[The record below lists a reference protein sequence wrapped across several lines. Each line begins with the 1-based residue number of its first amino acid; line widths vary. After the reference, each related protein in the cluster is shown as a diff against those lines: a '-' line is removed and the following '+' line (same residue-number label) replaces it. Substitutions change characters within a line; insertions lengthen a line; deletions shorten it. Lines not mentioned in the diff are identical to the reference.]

1 MEWSCEHSP
10 ARRQG
15 PSMSTANYPAHTA
28 HRAWIAL
35 QGATGQ
41 ANRLSSYR
49 SPTKAMR
56 EDMAMWDRRAYEAK
70 KELTEQLPAARDAM
84 AKMRN
89 SIVLLLAAIDAEH
102 EDTTGTRYHVPAE
115 NARE

>member
-15 PSMSTANYPAHTA
+15 PSMSTANDPADTA

-56 EDMAMWDRRAYEAK
+56 EDMAMWDRRAYEEK
-70 KELTEQLPAARDAM
+70 KEMHEKHPATRDAL
-84 AKMRN
+84 ATKRN
-89 SIVLLLAAIDAEH
+89 NTVVTMGAR
-102 EDTTGTRYHVPAE
+102 TTADRG
-115 NARE
+115 